1 CVSLDLWLF
10 SASWLGSGLL
20 PRKWSTCTIWFYVR
34 WSFYR
39 SKDEVNLYHRCHCL
53 YQRSDV
59 IFVQRSLRDVL
70 EKSQHFE
77 FKVEDLDQTNN

>member
-1 CVSLDLWLF
+1 MFVLLNSL
-10 SASWLGSGLL
+10 
-20 PRKWSTCTIWFYVR
+20 Y
-34 WSFYR
+34 
-39 SKDEVNLYHRCHCL
+39 EVNVYHGCHCL